1 MAAQRTR
8 KNTTVCRK
16 NPIVVGHPPESDNR
30 TIDPKI
36 FCVILNVS
44 GFAIKKNIRLE

>member
-8 KNTTVCRK
+8 KNMAVCRK
-16 NPIVVGHPPESDNR
+16 NPIVVGHPPESDSR
-30 TIDPKI
+30 TIDPST

-44 GFAIKKNIRLE
+44 GFAIRKNMRVE